1 MENANMP
8 AHVQEPDS
16 CQIGS
21 YHMYDTQEEIFGK
34 GISSNFNHRKVQI
47 YDKTG
52 AARQYREGVEWTK
65 ATLLGSGA
73 YSCCYQAR
81 DVLTGTIMAVKQISN
96 LKDIKNLTK
105 TGHDDK
111 YDNVNPGGIFN
122 WIF

>member
-81 DVLTGTIMAVKQISN
+81 DVLTPLAQVTRGRRRARID
-96 LKDIKNLTK
+96 KDNDVSPL
-105 TGHDDK
+105 
-111 YDNVNPGGIFN
+111 VMR
-122 WIF
+122 